1 MTEYCVSLYEI
12 DEDELIEWAI
22 NNCDSFIY
30 KTIKDARIDDQFV
43 SLHKFYFTSEK
54 DAMWFR
60 LHWE

>member
-1 MTEYCVSLYEI
+1 MTEYCISLVDI
-12 DEDELIEWAI
+12 DEKELTQWAI

-30 KTIKDARIDDQFV
+30 KTIKDVRIEGHFT

-60 LHWE
+60 LHWQ